1 MSAIP
6 CTYAINCDGSDFPIT
21 NYSAE
26 APEQVPTFTSLTF
39 PEGWDKMGCLKLCVS
54 EISQADADLCALS
67 QAAQCNP
74 PTVFNFD
81 DDDEDEDGG
90 EDPDIPTTSFV
101 FFNTE
106 QECSVPCSQT
116 PGHVFTFIVPA
127 GTFSA
132 GTQLAADARANA
144 YACKQALEN
153 ILCIG
158 DLTNDGACAGNLYNG
173 VVGIL
178 SLKGVL
184 IAQIVEGALPDGI
197 TFSFN
202 DQSFTVSGNTSNPGQ
217 YDFRVKVDDI
227 VGNTA
232 EKDFS
237 LFVVAISPDTIPN
250 GTVGTPYTVT
260 FSTVGPTEGLVTWSA
275 SPIPAGLTLNALT
288 GQLSGTPTEAFSGSI
303 VATFTDER

>member
-26 APEQVPTFTSLTF
+26 GPEQVPTFTSLVF
-39 PEGWDKMGCLKLCVS
+39 PENWDKMGCLKLCVS
-54 EISQADADLCALS
+54 EISQADADLCALA

-74 PTVFNFD
+74 PNVFDFD
-81 DDDEDEDGG
+81 DDDEDDGG
-90 EDPDIPTTSFV
+90 DDPDIPTQIY

-106 QECSVPCSQT
+106 QQCSVPCGGS
-116 PGHVFTFIVPA
+116 GDEFTFTVPA

-132 GTQLAADARANA
+132 LTQLAADARANA
-144 YACKQALEN
+144 YACKQAIEN

-158 DLTNDGACAGNLYNG
+158 ELTNDGVCADSAYVG

-178 SLKGVL
+178 SLNGVFTAE
-184 IAQIVEGALPDGI
+184 IIEGSLPEG
-197 TFSFN
+197 FSFEFN
-202 DQSFTVSGNTSNPGQ
+202 DQSFTVSGTTANPGQ
-217 YDFRVKVDDI
+217 YDFRVKVIDTS
-227 VGNTA
+227 GNTA

-260 FSTVGPTEGLVTWSA
+260 FSAVGPTEGLVTWSA